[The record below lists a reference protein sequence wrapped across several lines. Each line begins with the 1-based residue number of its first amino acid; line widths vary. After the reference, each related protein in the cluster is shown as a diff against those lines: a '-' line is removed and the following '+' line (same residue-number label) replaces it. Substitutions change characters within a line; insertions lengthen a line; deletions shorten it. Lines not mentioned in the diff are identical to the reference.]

1 MPIFS
6 IASREIPVSSGGLDH
21 PPVSQNRWVLW
32 PIFRTQARET
42 ITTDEIDFLGP
53 KNFICEKCYKEEE
66 NFKCLQQLFQIAN
79 LNPSSAAI
87 WKI

>member
-21 PPVSQNRWVLW
+21 PPVPQNRWVLW

-53 KNFICEKCYKEEE
+53 KTLYVKNATRKKKI
-66 NFKCLQQLFQIAN
+66 L
-79 LNPSSAAI
+79 SASNSFS
-87 WKI
+87 KLPT